1 MIKAKIISNLY
12 DQVRKLIPEVNEIFI
27 GGGCIR
33 DYFNE
38 CSSFK
43 DIDFFVEAKD
53 RTEAESILK
62 KVRTVFGKEEN
73 LSKEEFEQY
82 ENFRNIINVSEF
94 KFRFNSPFQLIF
106 IKRINKNLPFTEE
119 VFSTFDFNINCSYYN
134 HIDGFRETKESNLE
148 RLRKSFTIRICY
160 NNGSELQKIVAK
172 FNRLQESK
180 YKDYT
185 LYYNKDSFK

>member
-1 MIKAKIISNLY
+1 MIKAQIISNLY

-43 DIDFFVEAKD
+43 DIDFFVEAED
-53 RTEAESILK
+53 RTEAESILE
-62 KVRTVFGKEEN
+62 KVRTVFSREEN
-73 LSKEEFEQY
+73 LSKEEFKQY

-106 IKRINKNLPFTEE
+106 IRRLNKKIPFTEE

-134 HIDGFRETKESNLE
+134 DKDGFKETNESNTD
-148 RLRKSFTIRICY
+148 RNQRSFTIRTCY

-185 LYYNKDSFK
+185 LFYNKDSFK